1 MPLLHEIV
9 VLFQI
14 DSAFPYPYNEIRTC
28 MVNLLERNMSMTDYS
43 ATGNYYTIGHIAL
56 FTGLTDRTIRKYISS
71 GVLSGEL
78 INGVWHFT
86 PEQVEEFVRHPAV
99 RPSILAKHNAHVYDF
114 LLDTKKADQ
123 RVCMILDLPGSDH
136 KAVAE
141 YFCDAI
147 RERDLHDFRFSFD
160 SVSGT
165 PRVILRGRPDEVLD
179 MVNCYYKNQS

>member
-1 MPLLHEIV
+1 
-9 VLFQI
+9 
-14 DSAFPYPYNEIRTC
+14 
-28 MVNLLERNMSMTDYS
+28 MTDFS

-71 GVLSGEL
+71 GILEGEL

-86 PEQVEEFVRHPAV
+86 PEQVDAFVRHPAV

-114 LLDTKKADQ
+114 LAETKRNTQ
-123 RVCMILDLPGSDH
+123 QTCMILDLPGHDH
-136 KAVAE
+136 KDVAE

-147 RERDLHDFRFSFD
+147 RESDLHDFRFSFN

-165 PRVILRGRPDEVLD
+165 PRIILRGHTDEILAL
-179 MVNCYYKNQS
+179 VNDYYSQHTK

>member
-1 MPLLHEIV
+1 MPLLHEKV

-14 DSAFPYPYNEIRTC
+14 DSGLPCLYNEIRTC
-28 MVNLLERNMSMTDYS
+28 LVNLSERNMSMTDFS
-43 ATGNYYTIGHIAL
+43 ATGNYYTIGHIVL

-99 RPSILAKHNAHVYDF
+99 RPSIQAKSNAIVYDF
-114 LLDTKKADQ
+114 LLDTKKDSPQ
-123 RVCMILDLPGSDH
+123 TCMILDLPGSDH

-141 YFCDAI
+141 YFCGAI
-147 RERDLHDFRFSFD
+147 RERDLHYFRFSFD